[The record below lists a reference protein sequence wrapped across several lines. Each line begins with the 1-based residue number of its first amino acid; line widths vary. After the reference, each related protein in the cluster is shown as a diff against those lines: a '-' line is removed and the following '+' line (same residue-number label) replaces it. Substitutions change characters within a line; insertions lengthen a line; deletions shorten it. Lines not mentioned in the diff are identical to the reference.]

1 MKLVIAAL
9 LLLATPTY
17 GLDLRDTMQNW
28 KQAPVK
34 VRAQL
39 LENVLSE
46 RGEIGIISREFVMAC
61 MNQVA
66 ETRLLLPKR
75 VVDMIEYCIKGD
87 DETEYIH

>member
-1 MKLVIAAL
+1 MKAVIASL
-9 LLLATPTY
+9 LLLATPAY

-28 KQAPVK
+28 KQAPVE

-39 LENVLSE
+39 LKNILSE
-46 RGEIGIISREFVMAC
+46 RGEVGVVSRDFVMAC

-66 ETRLLLPKR
+66 ESRLLLPKR

>member
-1 MKLVIAAL
+1 MKSVMATL
-9 LLLATPTY
+9 LLLATPAY
-17 GLDLRDTMQNW
+17 GLDLRDTMQSW
-28 KQAPVK
+28 KQAPVE

-39 LENVLSE
+39 LKNVLSE
-46 RGEIGIISREFVMAC
+46 RGEVGVISRASVMAC

>member
-1 MKLVIAAL
+1 MKLVIATL
-9 LLLATPTY
+9 LLLATPAY
-17 GLDLRDTMQNW
+17 GLDFRDTMQNW
-28 KQAPVK
+28 KQAPVE

-39 LENVLSE
+39 LKNVLSE
-46 RGEIGIISREFVMAC
+46 RGEVGVISLEFVMTC